1 MRVISHVETCGVPT
15 TGIIISGFV
24 PQAKLAAAAQGFP
37 DLPIA
42 EYPDTMM
49 TDSDE
54 MMRQKVVGV
63 VCDSIVKNLTQPP
76 PPRKPKKV
84 KEPDP
89 RTIIYEGTLPEVHE
103 FFYRNLWTDGLPII
117 PPTLEEVDKFMRF
130 TDRPAEEVISVL
142 PHEHRQATVWSVA
155 VNGVMAGCRPE
166 YMPLMLAAAD
176 AISCTGTPG
185 NLLDQGWRAE
195 DVGTSPGW
203 EPLIIVSGPLVKKLG
218 FNFGQ
223 GALRFGRQANTSL
236 GRFLKLFLRNI
247 GGFRI
252 PPGVGDK
259 GSLGQSMNVAVAE
272 DMDLVQ
278 ELGWR
283 TYQEER
289 GFSAEDTCVTVLSSA
304 YVSAPCYTSGDLPE
318 QHLEILAEEL
328 CEKQFG
334 IFSTWGVH
342 TFRLEPVLMLAPP
355 VAKVFAQ
362 EGLTKQDVRDYLY
375 KNSHVTAGQMERH
388 WHDFNGL
395 DFDMYT
401 RARNG
406 KIPPIYGESDDP
418 QRPIPIFLNNRSL
431 QIIVAGDPARAQSK
445 GFMQSG
451 YIAPPI
457 TMKVLLPENYDE
469 LTAELH
475 KR

>member
-1 MRVISHVETCGVPT
+1 M
-15 TGIIISGFV
+15 IISGFI
-24 PQAKLAAAAQGFP
+24 PQAKLVAAAQGLP
-37 DLPIA
+37 DLKIS

-54 MMRQKVVGV
+54 EMRKKVEGV
-63 VCDSIVKNLTQPP
+63 VCDSVVRSLTQTP
-76 PPRKPKKV
+76 PPRKV
-84 KEPDP
+84 RRSREPGP
-89 RTIIYEGTLPEVHE
+89 RDIIYEGTLSDIND
-103 FFYRNLWTDGLPII
+103 FFYENLWTDGLPII
-117 PPTLEEVDKFMRF
+117 PPTLAAVEQFLRF
-130 TDRPAEEVISVL
+130 TDRDPEEVISVL
-142 PHEHRQATVWSVA
+142 PHEQRQATVWSVA

-166 YMPLMLAAAD
+166 YMPLMLAAVE
-176 AISCTGTPG
+176 AISDTGSPG

-203 EPLIIVSGPLVKKLG
+203 EPLIIVSGPLVKKLD
-218 FNFGQ
+218 FNCGQ

-252 PPGVGDK
+252 PPGTGDK
-259 GSLGQSMNVAVAE
+259 GSLGQSMNVATAE
-272 DMDLVQ
+272 NMELVQ

-289 GFSAEDTCVTVLSSA
+289 GFSPEDTCVTVLSSA
-304 YVSAPCYTSGDLPE
+304 YVSAPCYTAGDVPE
-318 QHLEILAEEL
+318 QHLEILSQEI

-355 VAKVFAQ
+355 VAKVFA
-362 EGLTKQDVRDYLY
+362 EHGLSKQDVRDYLWRE
-375 KNSHVTAGQMERH
+375 SHVTAAQMERH
-388 WHDFNGL
+388 WQDFNGL
-395 DFDMYT
+395 NFDMYT
-401 RARNG
+401 RAKTG
-406 KIPPIYGESDDP
+406 KIPPVYGESDDP
-418 QRPIPIFLNNRSL
+418 ERLIPVFLNNRSL

-451 YIAPPI
+451 YIAPPVSRKVALPKDYDAMLEE
-457 TMKVLLPENYDE
+457 MKR
-469 LTAELH
+469 H
-475 KR
+475 